1 MPGMEDEDQE
11 PGHVLGAEHTDL
23 DEDACSRIVEAARAV
38 TSGDGG
44 ATASGST
51 EELQAALRDASPDE
65 RSSAVKE
72 LADDPAAYEAV
83 HDALRALDSE
93 QG

>member
-1 MPGMEDEDQE
+1 MPEIEDDEQE
-11 PGHVLGAEHTDL
+11 PGHVLGAEHGDL

-38 TSGDGG
+38 AASSGDGSAPG
-44 ATASGST
+44 NA

-72 LADDPAAYEAV
+72 LVDDSAAYEAV
-83 HDALRALDSE
+83 HEALRDMGIE
-93 QG
+93 PT